1 VLTAKPPFRA
11 SIIASLQIHS
21 DRARCAK
28 EIQQRGVDLIW
39 TVLVHLG
46 ISDLRRLPEDRRPTS
61 RETEMPYFKPSPVAD
76 ESALKRF
83 GGRAQ
88 TVVRRCTRTKLRGQ
102 SAKAALT
109 VPVYPPRSHS
119 VVREVQRVALRRPIH
134 KWAHIAR
141 RRETQKSVGDTGS

>member
-1 VLTAKPPFRA
+1 MLDIRRTLCVSAEYELSWQVDSRWPP
-11 SIIASLQIHS
+11 L
-21 DRARCAK
+21 
-28 EIQQRGVDLIW
+28 
-39 TVLVHLG
+39 
-46 ISDLRRLPEDRRPTS
+46 
-61 RETEMPYFKPSPVAD
+61 
-76 ESALKRF
+76 
-83 GGRAQ
+83 
-88 TVVRRCTRTKLRGQ
+88 KLRGQ